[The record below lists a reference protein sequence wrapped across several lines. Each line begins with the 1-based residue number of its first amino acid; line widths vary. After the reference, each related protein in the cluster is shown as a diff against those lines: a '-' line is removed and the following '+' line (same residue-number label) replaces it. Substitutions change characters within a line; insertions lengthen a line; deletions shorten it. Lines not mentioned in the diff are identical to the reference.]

1 MATDVGG
8 GNTDDTDLNQAQR
21 LLEELYRQ
29 RTELG
34 EIAAELISL
43 LEAAGVSTTD
53 GTDNY
58 SVGSP
63 PG

>member
-1 MATDVGG
+1 MTTDVSGG
-8 GNTDDTDLNQAQR
+8 RADDADLTQAQR
-21 LLEELYRQ
+21 LLDELYRQ

-53 GTDNY
+53 GPDNRA
-58 SVGSP
+58 VDSP
-63 PG
+63 PD

>member
-8 GNTDDTDLNQAQR
+8 EKSDAADLNQAQR

-34 EIAAELISL
+34 EIAAELITL

-53 GTDNY
+53 GPDNRT
-58 SVGSP
+58 VDSP

>member
-1 MATDVGG
+1 MTSDVSGG
-8 GNTDDTDLNQAQR
+8 SSDDADLNQAQR

-34 EIAAELISL
+34 EIAAELITL

-53 GTDNY
+53 GPDNRA
-58 SVGSP
+58 VDSP

>member
-1 MATDVGG
+1 MANDESSRKI
-8 GNTDDTDLNQAQR
+8 DDTGLNQAQR
-21 LLEELYRQ
+21 LLEELYCQ

-43 LEAAGVSTTD
+43 LEAAGVSATD
-53 GTDNY
+53 GPDNH